1 MRYLVTGGAGFIGCN
16 LVERL
21 LSQGADVLV
30 LDDLSRQGSEK
41 NLAWLRTLAPF
52 EFINCDIRDRRR
64 VEDVFVQQAPI
75 DVVFHLAAQV
85 AVTTSITDP
94 RHDFEVN
101 LLGTLNILEAVRQ
114 SAVRPALIYSS
125 TNKVYGKIDDAAV
138 VERHGRYEFRDL
150 PAGVPESMSLD
161 FYSPY
166 GCSKGGADQYVRDYS
181 RIFGLR
187 SVVLRQSCIYGQ
199 RQLGVEDQG
208 WVAWFVIAH
217 ALGVPLTLYGDG
229 KQVRDLLH
237 IDDLIDLYML
247 SVERMDQTSGQVYN
261 VGGGPDHSASLLE
274 VIDHLERLSGRRPRY
289 SFDGWRQG
297 DQPVFVCDLSRV
309 REHLGWAPRI
319 SVEAGIARLY
329 RWVEENKNLVQQVAV
344 AGR

>member
-30 LDDLSRQGSEK
+30 LDDLSRQGSDK
-41 NLAWLRTLAPF
+41 NLAWLQTLAPF

-64 VEDVFVQQAPI
+64 VENVFARHVPI

-85 AVTTSITDP
+85 AVTTSVTDP
-94 RHDFEVN
+94 RQDFEVN
-101 LLGTLNILEAVRQ
+101 LLGTFNILEGVRQ
-114 SAVRPALIYSS
+114 SAARPVLIYSS
-125 TNKVYGKIDDAAV
+125 TNKVYGKIDGVEV
-138 VERHGRYEFRDL
+138 VEGQGRYAFRDL
-150 PAGVPESMSLD
+150 PGGVPESMALD

-166 GCSKGGADQYVRDYS
+166 GCSKGGADQYVRDYA

-208 WVAWFVIAH
+208 WVAWFAIAH
-217 ALGVPLTLYGDG
+217 ALHIPLTLYGDG

-237 IDDLIDLYML
+237 IDDLIDLYL
-247 SVERMDQTSGQVYN
+247 LCIERIDRAAGEVYN
-261 VGGGPDHSASLLE
+261 VGGGPDHAASLLD

-289 SFDGWRQG
+289 SFDGWRPG
-297 DQPVFVCDLSRV
+297 DQPVFVCDVSKA
-309 REHLGWAPRI
+309 REHLGWAPKTSI
-319 SVEAGIARLY
+319 EAGIARLY
-329 RWVEENKNLVQQVAV
+329 RWVEENKGLVQQVAA